1 MLSSKDT
8 SKSEQSPQTESPVIL
23 LALAVFYKRPWGLGF
38 VLLYLFIL
46 AASWER
52 QFDRFHALAH
62 FLRLTK
68 KKVKRLPGVCRQDK
82 VWSQG

>member
-46 AASWER
+46 AAS
-52 QFDRFHALAH
+52 
-62 FLRLTK
+62 
-68 KKVKRLPGVCRQDK
+68 
-82 VWSQG
+82 